1 MTINSVQCDI
11 RRMTN
16 GGFKSVLLRIESADL
31 EKGISILKRAIV
43 VIIDGVG
50 IGELPDAAKYGDNG
64 SNTLGNL
71 AKAVGGLQLPNLEK
85 LGLGKIEPILGLDGN
100 LEAEGNYGKMA
111 EVSPGKDSTTGHW
124 ELAGVLLSHPFPT
137 YPKGFPDEIIREFTR
152 LTGLEVL
159 GNKAASG
166 TEIIK
171 ELGEEHVRTGKPIVY
186 TSADSVFQIAAHEE
200 VIPRE
205 KLYELCRTARKM
217 LQGKHAVARVIARPF
232 VGHSAEDFTRTKYRK
247 DFSLP
252 PPAPTLHQILQR
264 EGIPT
269 VGIGKINDLY
279 ALAGIQK
286 SVYTK
291 TNSEGMQAILKELD
305 ETITG
310 FIMANLVDFDMLWG
324 HRNNPDGF
332 YQGLRAFDNWLPEFR
347 EKLSQE
353 DLVIIT
359 ADHGNDPTT
368 PSTDHSREY
377 VPVLAFGP
385 SFKKNR
391 NLGTRKSFADMQA
404 TLAEFFGVEGTGKGT
419 SFLDLIV

>member
-1 MTINSVQCDI
+1 M
-11 RRMTN
+11 
-16 GGFKSVLLRIESADL
+16 
-31 EKGISILKRAIV
+31 KRALVI
-43 VIIDGVG
+43 IIDGVG
-50 IGELPDAAKYGDNG
+50 IGELPDASKYGDSG
-64 SNTLGNL
+64 SNTLANL
-71 AKAVGGLQLPNLEK
+71 AEAVGGLRLPNLEK
-85 LGLGKIEPILGLDGN
+85 LGLGKIMPVKGLN
-100 LEAEGNYGKMA
+100 EKIEAQGNYGKMA
-111 EVSPGKDSTTGHW
+111 EISPGKDSTTGHW
-124 ELAGVLLSHPFPT
+124 ELAGVQLTRAFPT
-137 YPKGFPDEIIREFTR
+137 YPNGFPDEVIREFTR

-159 GNKAASG
+159 GNKPASG

-171 ELGEEHVRTGKPIVY
+171 ELGEEHIRTGKPIIY

-205 KLYELCRTARKM
+205 KLYELCRIARKM
-217 LQGKHAVARVIARPF
+217 LKGKHAVARVIARPF
-232 VGHSAEDFTRTKYRK
+232 VGSSAKDFVRTKYRK

-252 PPAPTLHQILQR
+252 PPEPILHQILSEQ
-264 EGIPT
+264 GIPT

-305 ETITG
+305 ETKHG

-324 HRNNPDGF
+324 HRNDTQGF
-332 YQGLRAFDNWLPEFR
+332 YRGLQAFDNWLPNLLN
-347 EKLSQE
+347 KLQGE
-353 DLVIIT
+353 DLLIIT

-377 VPVLAFGP
+377 VPLLVYGP

-391 NLGTRKSFADMQA
+391 NLGARKTFSDMQA
-404 TLAEFFGVEGTGKGT
+404 TLAEYFGVSGTGKGT
-419 SFLDLIV
+419 SFLSLIV